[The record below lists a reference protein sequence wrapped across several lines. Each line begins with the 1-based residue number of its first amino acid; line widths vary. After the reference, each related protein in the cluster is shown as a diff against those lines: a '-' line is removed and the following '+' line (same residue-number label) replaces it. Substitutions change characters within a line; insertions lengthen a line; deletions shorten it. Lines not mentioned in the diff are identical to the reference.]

1 MSENSQAQNWSNY
14 WKGRT
19 AAQSGEV
26 LVGAGIENDVDLQAF
41 WDALLKPLS
50 ADITVLD
57 LACGAGSVARR
68 AHGAGIKAVTGVDI
82 SEGAI
87 QTLKE
92 NCPDIIGVISA
103 ANATGLKAG
112 DYDLI
117 VSQFGFE
124 YAGAKQTVEEISRLL
139 KPGGTF
145 VAISHKT
152 GSAIEM
158 EVSQQR
164 DEAQAIIDTGFV
176 ETAKKL
182 FETDKQIEADS
193 EFTAA
198 LEKFRPAQDKLLEM
212 AKTSGGLAAHL
223 YSGTQTLFSKRINY
237 NLEDIFGWLDG
248 MANEIVAYYGRMQSM
263 MDAALSEQD
272 MKDLRIAFE
281 SHELVMTEADVLK
294 TGFVEDELGWI
305 IRASKPG

>member
-1 MSENSQAQNWSNY
+1 MSENSHAQNWSNY

-19 AAQSGEV
+19 AAESGAA
-26 LVGAGIENDVDLQAF
+26 LVGAGIENDEDLQAF

-50 ADITVLD
+50 SDMAVLD
-57 LACGAGSVARR
+57 IACGAGSVARL
-68 AHGAGIKAVTGVDI
+68 AQAAGVKSVTGVDI

-92 NCPDIIGVISA
+92 NCPGIIGVISP
-103 ANATGLKAG
+103 ANATGLMSDG
-112 DYDLI
+112 YDLI

-124 YAGAKQTVEEISRLL
+124 YAGAIQTAEEISRLL
-139 KPGGTF
+139 KSGGKF

-152 GSAIEM
+152 GSAIEL
-158 EVSQQR
+158 EVAQKR
-164 DEAQAIIDTGFV
+164 DETQAIIDTGFI

-182 FETDKQIEADS
+182 FEADEQIEGDA

-198 LEKFRPAQDKLLEM
+198 LEQFRPAQDKLLEM

-223 YSGTQTLFSKRINY
+223 YSGTQTLFSKRQNY
-237 NLEDIFGWLDG
+237 SLEDIVGWLDG

-263 MDAALSEQD
+263 MDAALSQQD
-272 MKDLRIAFE
+272 INDLGAAFE
-281 SHELVMTEADVLK
+281 SHGLLMGDADVLK
-294 TGFVEDELGWI
+294 SGFVEDELGWI
-305 IRASKPG
+305 IRAAKPE